1 MCGLTQNKLIPANLT
16 QLEVGYVLIAEKKTE
31 RIIGFWLVTSFR
43 PRTVQFVSSPFMID
57 KCPLC
62 LDHNCKA
69 AEYMT
74 TASVCSLQ
82 NGIFCPWQQG
92 HTFVW
97 LFGGEGYT
105 PPPLC
110 RCWNGHFVFVYLMW
124 AVKLQGRDKG
134 NCPMEQQQ
142 QLSVCLPLHVFMAH
156 RPPHANCVAE
166 MCVLCWFGK
175 IWTEEHQLTFENAW
189 NVSYSCLRLTC
200 GWVGLRICPKK

>member
-1 MCGLTQNKLIPANLT
+1 M
-16 QLEVGYVLIAEKKTE
+16 E

-62 LDHNCKA
+62 LGLNCKA

-74 TASVCSLQ
+74 TASVCWLQ

-97 LFGGEGYT
+97 LFGGEGCT

-110 RCWNGHFVFVYLMW
+110 CCWNGHFVFVYLMW
-124 AVKLQGRDKG
+124 AVKLQARDKG

-142 QLSVCLPLHVFMAH
+142 QLSVCLPIHVFMVH
-156 RPPHANCVAE
+156 QPPDANCVAE
-166 MCVLCWFGK
+166 MCVFCVDLGKFGPRSTSWHLEMPGMSV
-175 IWTEEHQLTFENAW
+175 IHACVWHVGEWDWGFAQRNNMQILTPGRWSF
-189 NVSYSCLRLTC
+189 S
-200 GWVGLRICPKK
+200 